1 MPDTA
6 YVDTNTDYLQGHN
19 LTKLTQIAML
29 NDNWDGYGAEPIPYS
44 TLSMAKHLI
53 HALHV
58 QPEIFPTAAGTIQI
72 EYEKDNGDYLE
83 FQFTGEGACEVF
95 RCIGNNEEY
104 FHSLDNPEALNSIVE
119 DFYGFSF

>member
-44 TLSMAKHLI
+44 TLSRVKHLI

-58 QPEIFPTAAGTIQI
+58 QPEIFPTASGTIQI
-72 EYEKDNGDYLE
+72 EYEKDNGE
-83 FQFTGEGACEVF
+83 SGVPVHWR
-95 RCIGNNEEY
+95 RCLRGLQVHRQQRRILPLSG
-104 FHSLDNPEALNSIVE
+104 
-119 DFYGFSF
+119 